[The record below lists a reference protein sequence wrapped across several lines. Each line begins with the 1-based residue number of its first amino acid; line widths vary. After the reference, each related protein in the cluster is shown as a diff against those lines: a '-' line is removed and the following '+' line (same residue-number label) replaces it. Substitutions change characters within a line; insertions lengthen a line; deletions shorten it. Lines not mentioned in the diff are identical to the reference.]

1 MEHFEFHLTTKDGL
15 RLYAQGWEPI
25 GEPQAVV
32 CLIHGLG
39 EHSGRYEHFARF
51 LTNSGYSLFSCDLRG
66 HGKSEGRRGYSP
78 GLDAFSSDI
87 SLLLEQAKERHPGTP
102 LVLYGHSMGGM
113 LVLSYTFRHNVG
125 CAAVIASGPLLRP
138 GFEPPAWKVS
148 MGKILRNLLP
158 TMLMANE
165 IDRNALSRDP
175 EIVHAYNNDPLVH
188 DRLSARLGIDMLEEG
203 LWLLANVKETH
214 QPLLLMHGSDD
225 RICSPQ
231 ATMEFAQKAGNL
243 CTLKIWEGFY
253 HEIHNEPE
261 KDLVF
266 QYLLSWLNERS

>member
-1 MEHFEFHLTTKDGL
+1 MEHFEYFFTTTDGIKL
-15 RLYAQGWEPI
+15 FAQGWEPTDK
-25 GEPQAVV
+25 PRVV
-32 CLIHGLG
+32 ICLIHGLG
-39 EHSGRYEHFARF
+39 EHSGRYEHFAQF
-51 LTNSGYSLFSCDLRG
+51 LTESGYSCLACDLRG
-66 HGKSEGRRGYSP
+66 HGKSEGRRGYAPS
-78 GLDAFSSDI
+78 LDAFSNDI
-87 SLLLEQAKERHPGTP
+87 SLLLEQGRQRYPEVP

-113 LVLSYTFRHNVG
+113 LVLSHTFRHNVD
-125 CAAVIASGPLLRP
+125 CSAVVASGPLLRP
-138 GFEPPAWKVS
+138 GFEPPAWKIS

-165 IDRNALSRDP
+165 IDCSALSRDP
-175 EIVHAYNNDPLVH
+175 EIVQAYKNDPLVH

-203 LWLLANVKETH
+203 LWLLKNVREAR

-231 ATMEFAQKAGNL
+231 ATMEFARNAGSL

-266 QYLLSWLNERS
+266 RYLLEWLEDRI